1 MKLTK
6 SATVVIEIVLN
17 EDEANILAEFLRR
30 YRAEPKDIFV
40 DRLTE
45 RLTEAAERDVV

>member
-6 SATVVIEIVLN
+6 STVVEIEIVLN
-17 EDEANILAEFLRR
+17 ENEGNILAEFLRR
-30 YRAEPKDIFV
+30 YRDKPKDIFV

-45 RLTEAAERDVV
+45 RLTEAVERDAA